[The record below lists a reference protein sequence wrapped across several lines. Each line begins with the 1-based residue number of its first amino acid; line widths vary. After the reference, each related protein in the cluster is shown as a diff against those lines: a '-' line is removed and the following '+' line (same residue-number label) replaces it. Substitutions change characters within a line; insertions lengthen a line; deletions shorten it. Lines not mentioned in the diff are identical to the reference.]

1 MSRHTT
7 GFRRIA
13 ALAAVSALGLGL
25 AACGG
30 DPTESGGDAAAS
42 DTIVVGSAGFAEAE
56 IIGEIYAQALDN
68 AGVKVSTNLATGPRE
83 TYIKALENGEL
94 DLIPEYSGNLLTY
107 YDPEATATSPDDV
120 VAALQDAVPDGFEVL
135 EPAEAEDK
143 DSLVVTPQFAESN
156 GLATIADLT
165 KVPGFSLG
173 ANPEFAER
181 SYGIPGLES
190 VYGIT
195 GVEFIPI
202 ADSGGPDTLQSLLD
216 GDIDV
221 ADIYSTTPSIPAN
234 DLVTLEDPENLIAAQ
249 NIVPLINSDKLTDEV
264 KEILNEIS
272 AQLTTEDLLDL
283 NTQNQGP
290 DKTSP
295 KELAKQWLTDKGLI

>member
-7 GFRRIA
+7 GFRHIA

-249 NIVPLINSDKLTDEV
+249 NIVPLINSDKLTNEV

>member
-1 MSRHTT
+1 MSRSIT
-7 GFRRIA
+7 GFRKLA

-30 DPTESGGDAAAS
+30 DPTEGEAAAS
-42 DTIVVGSAGFAEAE
+42 DTIVIGSGDFPEAE
-56 IIGEIYAQALDN
+56 IIGQIYAQALE
-68 AGVKVSTNLATGPRE
+68 AGGVKVETKLATGPRE
-83 TYIKALENGEL
+83 TYVKALQNGEL

-107 YDPEATATSPDDV
+107 FDPEATATSPEDV
-120 VAALQDAVPDGFEVL
+120 VAALRDAVPDGYEVL
-135 EPAEAEDK
+135 EPAPAEDK
-143 DSLVVTPQFAESN
+143 DSLNVTSEFAAAN
-156 GLATIADLT
+156 GLVTIADLA

-202 ADSGGPDTLQSLLD
+202 ADGGGPKTLKSLLD
-216 GDIDV
+216 GDVDV
-221 ADIYSTTPSIPAN
+221 ADIYSTTPSIPEN
-234 DLVTLEDPENLIAAQ
+234 DLVTLEDPKNLIAAQ
-249 NIVPLINSDKLTDEV
+249 NIIPLINSEKLTDEV
-264 KEILNEIS
+264 TEILNGIS
-272 AQLTTEDLLDL
+272 AQLTTQDLLDL
-283 NTQNQGP
+283 NTENQGP

-295 KELAKQWLTDKGLI
+295 KELAKKWLTEKGLI